1 MGSKCFPP
9 ARPCGSSPASPG
21 GRGKGEKAAPMRGV
35 RGQPEKG
42 AVPVGHALG
51 GTAGCGIEGCPA
63 VGGPQQDGEAEIP
76 LPPEG
81 GQQLTVSPPLIK
93 GDRSVTEAGIG
104 ALAQHLKRTP
114 GFCGRTYA
122 VALEGMVEGGGRPIV
137 QHPDGQEHQNDQTK
151 AQFFSQ
157 GSLPLQPPGG
167 IAQDVP
173 GGLVK
178 VLLVADDMVIVAA
191 RSKGKPLCV
200 LSNF

>member
-1 MGSKCFPP
+1 MFSS
-9 ARPCGSSPASPG
+9 GSSIKMSSSFSPQAAG
-21 GRGKGEKAAPMRGV
+21 GKGEKAAPMRGV

-51 GTAGCGIEGCPA
+51 GTAGCGIEGGPA
-63 VGGPQQDGEAEIP
+63 VGGPQQGGEAEIP

-114 GFCGRTYA
+114 RFCGRTYA

-151 AQFFSQ
+151 AQFFLHKDPSRSSRRA
-157 GSLPLQPPGG
+157 GLPRMYP
-167 IAQDVP
+167 AVSS
-173 GGLVK
+173 
-178 VLLVADDMVIVAA
+178 
-191 RSKGKPLCV
+191 RSCWLRMTW
-200 LSNF
+200 S

>member
-1 MGSKCFPP
+1 MRHLFKKGLAVLLAAVLSFGVLTS
-9 ARPCGSSPASPG
+9 CGTDQTSGETSQTSAS
-21 GRGKGEKAAPMRGV
+21 
-35 RGQPEKG
+35 
-42 AVPVGHALG
+42 
-51 GTAGCGIEGCPA
+51 
-63 VGGPQQDGEAEIP
+63 QQGGEAEIP

-151 AQFFSQ
+151 AQFFLHKDPSRSSRRA
-157 GSLPLQPPGG
+157 GLPRMYP
-167 IAQDVP
+167 AVSS
-173 GGLVK
+173 
-178 VLLVADDMVIVAA
+178 
-191 RSKGKPLCV
+191 RSCWLRMTW
-200 LSNF
+200 S